1 VEIPIQWTRDE
12 AAMVSVRS
20 LCDALGWGMLTA
32 LLLVVPLTVL
42 FARVVRRRRFWCSR
56 AHRDVVV
63 EFADAGL
70 PGMRRSANVWSC
82 TAFDPPTAV
91 TCRRECVDPEF
102 REPCEGPAVVG
113 TRWRR

>member
-12 AAMVSVRS
+12 AAMVSVRN
-20 LCDALGWGMLTA
+20 LCDALGWGMLAA
-32 LLLVVPLTVL
+32 LLLVVPLIVL

-56 AHRDVVV
+56 AHREVEV
-63 EFADAGL
+63 EFVDQGL

-91 TCRRECVDPEF
+91 TCRRECVDPEVHE
-102 REPCEGPAVVG
+102 RCEDPAVVG
-113 TRWRR
+113 TRRRR